1 MIQFNCFCNC
11 SCQLFPRGVERRG
24 ERCVCVWGGGGKEWH
39 GNTCPMSIAITYH
52 ALCLRITSTKKS
64 TDIHS
69 IKLGYCTTRPLETHV
84 YFTFIH
90 IFNYFSCIPKPST
103 QTHSIKR
110 DPKKLFR
117 VNIYIF
123 LRSTTILKLICT
135 SAYAFTGDLLHKFVF
150 RCKCS
155 KRNEK

>member
-24 ERCVCVWGGGGKEWH
+24 ERCVCVWRWGKRMAWQYLSNVHCHHISRAVFENH
-39 GNTCPMSIAITYH
+39 QH
-52 ALCLRITSTKKS
+52 KKS

-90 IFNYFSCIPKPST
+90 IFNYFSYIPKPST
-103 QTHSIKR
+103 QTHSVKR